1 MPEIQETRLGIRKAL
16 GLKGQ
21 KKSKSQLEL
30 ELFRPKEQDRN
41 FHLGGRSF
49 YFFDFDDNVAYLS
62 TPIVLFHKETE
73 KEVFVSSGE
82 FAKENKKI
90 GSEGVYKDYYMNF
103 NDDHGSFRYFRDK
116 DFGLLDKIVRK
127 KQTFVQDIEKALSNP
142 DYHWKAPSWECFYH
156 ATYNQRPMSVIT
168 ARGHNAE
175 TMVEGIKLM
184 VRDGHLPMMPNFL
197 SIYPVSNPDT
207 RIELGDRDLKS
218 NVAELKRAAIRESV
232 EKAIQE
238 YGYNPHHRFGM
249 SDDDEKNIELITEEM
264 KYLKRKY
271 PEMSFFVI
279 QTFEHSYIKREIL
292 QQRTRRVKV
301 GDETEQLNLF

>member
-1 MPEIQETRLGIRKAL
+1 MVIRRAL

-21 KKSKSQLEL
+21 KKNKSQLEL
-30 ELFRPKEQDRN
+30 DLFRPKEKDRN

-82 FAKENKKI
+82 FARENKKI
-90 GSEGVYKDYYMNF
+90 GNEGTYKDYYMNF
-103 NDDHGSFRYFRDK
+103 NDEHGSFRYFRDK

-127 KQTFVQDIEKALSNP
+127 KQTFIQDIEKALSNP

-175 TMVEGIKLM
+175 TLEAGIQLM

-197 SIYPVSNPDT
+197 SIYPVSNTNT

-238 YGYNPHHRFGM
+238 YGYSPHHRFGM

-279 QTFEHSYIKREIL
+279 QTFEHSYVKREIL
-292 QQRTRRVKV
+292 QHRTRRAKI
-301 GDETEQLNLF
+301 GDETEQLALF

>member
-1 MPEIQETRLGIRKAL
+1 MGIRKAL

-41 FHLGGRSF
+41 YHLGGRSF

-62 TPIVLFHKETE
+62 TPIVLFHKDTDQ
-73 KEVFVSSGE
+73 EVMVSSGE
-82 FAKENKKI
+82 FARENKKI
-90 GSEGVYKDYYMNF
+90 GNDGVYKDYYMNF
-103 NDDHGSFRYFRDK
+103 NDERGSFRYFRDK
-116 DFGLLDKIVRK
+116 DFSLLDKIVRK
-127 KQTFVQDIEKALSNP
+127 KQTFIQDIEKALSTP

-175 TMVEGIKLM
+175 TLEAGIQLM

-197 SIYPVSNPDT
+197 SIYPVSNTNT

-271 PEMSFFVI
+271 PEMSFLVI

-292 QQRTRRVKV
+292 QQRTRRVKIV
-301 GDETEQLNLF
+301 DETEQLQLF

>member
-1 MPEIQETRLGIRKAL
+1 MGIRKAL

-41 FHLGGRSF
+41 YHLGGRSF

-62 TPIVLFHKETE
+62 TPIVLFHKDTDQ
-73 KEVFVSSGE
+73 EVMVSSGE
-82 FAKENKKI
+82 FARENKKI
-90 GSEGVYKDYYMNF
+90 GNDGVYKDYYMNF
-103 NDDHGSFRYFRDK
+103 NDERGSFRYFRDK
-116 DFGLLDKIVRK
+116 DFSLLDKIVRK
-127 KQTFVQDIEKALSNP
+127 KQTFIQDIEKALSTP

-175 TMVEGIKLM
+175 TLEAGIQLM

-197 SIYPVSNPDT
+197 SIYPVSNTNT

-292 QQRTRRVKV
+292 QQRTRRVKIV
-301 GDETEQLNLF
+301 DETEQLQLF